1 MDSEKPIR
9 LMAVIGLVLKI
20 LHTVLVCAVYLAPQF
35 VLGFL
40 EKLNGYPL
48 NDLSAIRH
56 PLNFVMPLV
65 SLAVFVLFYYLLN
78 TQLKKRTGNAA
89 VTTISCGAFFLIVSP
104 ILSAVFNTIKMVY
117 LSHMNGAEAIAALG
131 TVSTAINYIGIA
143 TGAAVPA
150 LLIAYALHW
159 YRQRYLPQ

>member
-1 MDSEKPIR
+1 MDHAKPIR
-9 LMAVIGLVLKI
+9 VMAMIGLVLKI
-20 LHTVLVCAVYLAPQF
+20 LNTVMVCAVYLAPRF
-35 VLGFL
+35 VLRIL

-48 NDLSAIRH
+48 KELGAIRR
-56 PLNFVMPLV
+56 PLNFMTPVLSLV
-65 SLAVFVLFYYLLN
+65 IFLVFYCLLN

-89 VTTISCGAFFLIVSP
+89 AAAISCGAFFLVVSP
-104 ILSAVFNTIKMVY
+104 VLSALFTVMKNMFFSRMYGAEAFASLSAVN
-117 LSHMNGAEAIAALG
+117 AALNY
-131 TVSTAINYIGIA
+131 VSIA